1 MPIVAMMN
9 VAAPTSVTHTL
20 PIWATISTGSVRALP
35 NTATLPAVT
44 ATVTTA
50 KARKFTGSPR
60 KLPRTTVRRSGAK
73 RAKSQKLSSRV
84 EK

>member
-1 MPIVAMMN
+1 M
-9 VAAPTSVTHTL
+9 THTF
-20 PIWATISTGSVRALP
+20 PIRATISTGSVSASP

-50 KARKFTGSPR
+50 KARKLTGSPR
-60 KLPRTTVRRSGAK
+60 KLPRTTVRRSGAN
-73 RAKSQKLSSRV
+73 REKSQKLSSSV